1 MARRSSSRPPD
12 SAPIPQDGK
21 VDPANAVI
29 AAKPKRRRK
38 VRNRPEPAPELRK
51 WEAAAEAR
59 MFKRSYPPNAI
70 MEPAG
75 FDEEHWTS
83 PHSDSDLWC
92 LQLADA
98 FGTRSRAV
106 LAMFMGQ
113 LEELCGKSHWD
124 DEARQWRLDENQFS
138 AALALV
144 NSIKPRNEM
153 EAALAAQM
161 VAIHLLTM
169 KVTARALKHDYD
181 TRTAAAAGKLA
192 RTFTL
197 QMERLQSL
205 RGGKRTVRQSIKV
218 TKELHQHVH
227 YHRGEP
233 ENGTQAHGRTNAV
246 IDQCAALPSPQP
258 CGEVVPLPSRSGQAR
273 LPDARR
279 S

>member
-1 MARRSSSRPPD
+1 MTRKTTD
-12 SAPIPQDGK
+12 SPIPQDGRI
-21 VDPANAVI
+21 DPANVD
-29 AAKPKRRRK
+29 AAIKPRRRRRK
-38 VRNRPEPAPELRK
+38 RNRPDPEPEL
-51 WEAAAEAR
+51 EAWAIAAEKRVTAR
-59 MFKRSYPPNAI
+59 PYPPNV
-70 MEPAG
+70 MLEPAG
-75 FDEEHWTS
+75 FDDEQWTA
-83 PHSDSDLWC
+83 PHSDDGLWS
-92 LQLADA
+92 LQLAEA

-106 LAMFMGQ
+106 IATFMRQ

-124 DEARQWRLDENQFS
+124 DDAKQWRLDENQFS

-169 KVTARALKHDYD
+169 KVTARALKYDYD

-218 TKELHQHVH
+218 TKDLHQHVH
-227 YHRGEP
+227 YHRGEDG
-233 ENGTQAHGRTNAV
+233 NGRQPHGPPAAIV
-246 IDQCAALPSPQP
+246 DQCVALPSLEPS
-258 CGEVVPLPSRSGQAR
+258 GEALSLPGNEGQGAMQT
-273 LPDARR
+273 ARR
-279 S
+279 G